1 MGSQNNRWLAASP
14 KDVPR
19 VMQTKFL
26 ATILVFGVVSSEGD
40 VMPPHFFAEGLRLD
54 TNGYI
59 RVLSEVVKPWIDQV
73 AAGRPF
79 VWQQDSAL
87 CHTSRRTQAWLS
99 ENFAGH
105 TGQDIWSPSSPD
117 CNPLDFF
124 VSGAVDQE
132 TNKSS
137 CSTKNELKARITR
150 AFGGLS
156 RETVTKACGRFR
168 RRLEAVVDAGG
179 GFFE

>member
-26 ATILVFGVVSSEGD
+26 ATIMVFGVVSSEGD

-59 RVLSEVVKPWIDQV
+59 RVLSEVVRPWIDQA

-79 VWQQDSAL
+79 VWQQDSAP
-87 CHTSRRTQAWLS
+87 CHTSRKTQAWLS
-99 ENFAGH
+99 ENFVDH
-105 TGQDIWSPSSPD
+105 TGPDIWPPSSPD

-124 VSGAVDQE
+124 VWGAVDRE

-179 GFFE
+179 GFIE